1 MACVSKTD
9 YKRRLRESPPEIF
22 HTQHLQKTS
31 VWQIYPLI
39 FSINAVTAFFMPTF
53 EATIPQI
60 AGEQHYVQ
68 HVKETTPWANDD
80 AQRLAG
86 GLRAALDK
94 VNVVRKT

>member
-1 MACVSKTD
+1 
-9 YKRRLRESPPEIF
+9 
-22 HTQHLQKTS
+22 
-31 VWQIYPLI
+31 
-39 FSINAVTAFFMPTF
+39 MPTF